1 MTLSFTLPDGLKI
14 GSEVH
19 KEVEIRDITAGDII
33 EANERSREVFL
44 TPEGP
49 MLMCPTDKIV
59 RSMLCLIITKLG
71 SLKMPLSPAEFNK
84 LSAAD
89 FDFLAENTLKC
100 GRSPTWTPWG
110 EIISRYNDTLDLVLV
125 AARVLHFPESDIF
138 NMPFSRIIRYFGRLN
153 KLKDKYKW

>member
-71 SLKMPLSPAEFNK
+71 SLKMPLSPPEFNK
-84 LSAAD
+84 LSESAAD
-89 FDFLAENTLKC
+89 FEFFAEIYIEMREKSNLDAL
-100 GRSPTWTPWG
+100 GRDNQP
-110 EIISRYNDTLDLVLV
+110 L
-125 AARVLHFPESDIF
+125 
-138 NMPFSRIIRYFGRLN
+138 
-153 KLKDKYKW
+153 